1 MAQLSANIITITNAG
16 GTDTIAV
23 TDLITSIKLI
33 STTITLSS
41 SYTLTYSGTPVLGT
55 YFEIHYTCDISLGGN
70 TVTIFGKTLSQ
81 EEANSN
87 LFIIAN
93 WNGSSF
99 DVAVLKDNGNSN
111 YNSTNTVT
119 LTTSGANIVLVPGI
133 DPRILIL
140 DGSILSPATLNAGI
154 DVSATGIN
162 NGDEFYVFYNTII
175 DLLNSNTVTIFG
187 IRLNDTIAENGGGY
201 VHAVY
206 NGSSWIAK
214 VIRDSDIAIGVD
226 EVNDD
231 VVTDTIVV
239 DCSFETGEQG
249 NNRIY
254 IYTDF
259 TLLSFSYSVIKTL
272 GATDAGTIT
281 ININGTPVT
290 IASTTPVSPPGSWA
304 IAANT
309 AIDTTGTVTIS
320 APSVVAGSYIDLVSA
335 KTTAGGKIRASLK
348 VKKNK

>member
-1 MAQLSANIITITNAG
+1 MAQLSTIYYTITAAG
-16 GTDTIAV
+16 GTDTV
-23 TDLITSIKLI
+23 TVGDTVTSYTI
-33 STTITLSS
+33 SSATITLVA
-41 SYTLTYSGTPVLGT
+41 SYALTYAGTPNIGT
-55 YFEIHYTCDISLGGN
+55 YFEIYYNCDISLGNN
-70 TVTIFGKTLSQ
+70 TITILGKTLSQ

-87 LFIIAN
+87 LNIIAV

-111 YNSTNTVT
+111 YNSTNTVP
-119 LTTSGANIVLVPGI
+119 LDGNGANIVLVPGI
-133 DPRILIL
+133 NPRVLIL
-140 DGSILSPATLNAGI
+140 DGSILSPLTLNAGI
-154 DVSATGIN
+154 NVSATGIN
-162 NGDEFYVFYNTII
+162 KGDEFYVFYNTII
-175 DLLNSNTVTIFG
+175 NLLNNYSVTIFG
-187 IRLNDTIAENGGGY
+187 IRLNDTIAENGGAY

-206 NGSSWIAK
+206 DGSSWIAK
-214 VIRDSDIAIGVD
+214 VIRDSDIAIGID
-226 EVNDD
+226 EVNTD

-259 TLLSFSYSVIKTL
+259 ILLDFSYSVIKTL

-290 IASTTPVSPPGSWA
+290 IASTTPVSPPGSWS

-309 AIDTTGTVTIS
+309 ATGTVSFS

-335 KTTAGGKIRASLK
+335 KTTPGGKIRASLK
-348 VKKNK
+348 VKKNKS